1 MFGSY
6 PEVSALILR
15 LNRYLSMCGVASR
28 RKADELIESGGVRI
42 NGKVVR
48 ELGRNI
54 DTDSDRIEV
63 MGNVLEPELKRYVM
77 LYKPKLYITALGEG
91 QDKKRTIEELIKDI
105 PERVFPVGR
114 LDYDA
119 EGLILLTND
128 GDLANKIL
136 HPKYEIPKVYRAR
149 VKGVIGKGA
158 FIEMENGTE
167 LEDGPAKPDWI
178 KIIKHDNQSTTVDLS
193 FHEGRNHLV
202 KRYFAKL
209 GHPVTQLTRMSV
221 GPIKIGSLERGRW
234 RNLTDS
240 EVRML
245 NRALENGN

>member
-1 MFGSY
+1 MFGSC
-6 PEVSALILR
+6 PEVRALILR

-42 NGKVVR
+42 NGKVVK
-48 ELGRNI
+48 ELGRTI

-63 MGNVLEPELKRYVM
+63 MGTVLAPESKRYVI

-91 QDKKRTIEELIKDI
+91 QDKKKTIEELIKDI

-119 EGLILLTND
+119 EGLIILTND

-136 HPKYEIPKVYRAR
+136 HPRYEVPKVYRAR
-149 VKGVIGKGA
+149 VKGVIGNDAYLRMKA
-158 FIEMENGTE
+158 GTE

-178 KIIKHDNQSTTVDLS
+178 NLVKKEGESTTVELS

-202 KRYFAKL
+202 KRFFAKF
-209 GHPVTQLTRMSV
+209 GHPVMQLTRMSV
-221 GPIKIGSLERGRW
+221 GPIKIGSLERGGW

-245 NRALENGN
+245 NRALEKGS

>member
-1 MFGSY
+1 
-6 PEVSALILR
+6 LIVR
-15 LNRYLSMCGVASR
+15 LNKYISMCGVASR

-54 DTDSDRIEV
+54 DTETDRIEV
-63 MGNVLEPELKRYVM
+63 LGNVLAPELKRYVI
-77 LYKPKLYITALGEG
+77 LYKPKLFITALGEG
-91 QDKKRTIEELIKDI
+91 QDKKKTIEELIKDI

-119 EGLILLTND
+119 EGLIILTND

-136 HPKYEIPKVYRAR
+136 HPRYEIPKVYRAR
-149 VKGVIGKGA
+149 VRGVLGNETCTKMKA
-158 FIEMENGTE
+158 ATE

-178 KIIKHDNQSTTVDLS
+178 KIIKNDGVSTTVELS

-202 KRYFAKL
+202 KRFFAKF
-209 GHPVTQLTRMSV
+209 GHQVLQLTRMSV
-221 GPIKIGSLERGRW
+221 GPIKLGSLERGRW
-234 RNLTDS
+234 RELTAT
-240 EVRML
+240 ELKML
-245 NRALENGN
+245 SRDLEKGG